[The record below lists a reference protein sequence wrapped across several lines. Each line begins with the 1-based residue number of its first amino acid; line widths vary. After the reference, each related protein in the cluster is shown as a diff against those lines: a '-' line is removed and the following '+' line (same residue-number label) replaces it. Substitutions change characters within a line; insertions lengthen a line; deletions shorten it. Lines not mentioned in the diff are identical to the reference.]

1 MIDEVLLEA
10 EEKMEKTVANFS
22 KELLNIRTGRANPS
36 MLESVMVEYYGAPT
50 PLNQVAGI
58 SVSEGRQLVIKAYDK
73 SSMKD
78 IERGIYEANLGLT
91 PQNDGNVIRINI
103 PPLTEERRKELVK
116 QVGKI
121 AERDKVALRNV
132 RRAANDDVEKSGETE
147 DAIKQGKKDVQDLTN
162 KYVKK
167 IEDIAKEKEKD
178 LMTV

>member
-10 EEKMEKTVANFS
+10 EEKMEQTVANFS

-78 IERGIYEANLGLT
+78 IERGIYEADLGLT

>member
-78 IERGIYEANLGLT
+78 IERGIYEADLGLT
-91 PQNDGNVIRINI
+91 HQNDGNVIRINI
-103 PPLTEERRKELVK
+103 LT
-116 QVGKI
+116 
-121 AERDKVALRNV
+121 
-132 RRAANDDVEKSGETE
+132 
-147 DAIKQGKKDVQDLTN
+147 LTD
-162 KYVKK
+162 
-167 IEDIAKEKEKD
+167 E
-178 LMTV
+178 

>member
-1 MIDEVLLEA
+1 
-10 EEKMEKTVANFS
+10 
-22 KELLNIRTGRANPS
+22 

-78 IERGIYEANLGLT
+78 IERGIYEADLGLT

>member
-1 MIDEVLLEA
+1 
-10 EEKMEKTVANFS
+10 
-22 KELLNIRTGRANPS
+22 
-36 MLESVMVEYYGAPT
+36 
-50 PLNQVAGI
+50 
-58 SVSEGRQLVIKAYDK
+58 
-73 SSMKD
+73 MKD
-78 IERGIYEANLGLT
+78 IERGIYEADLGLT